1 MKNVHILVGGPE
13 NEVPDLT
20 NYQDEQTVWIGVD
33 RGAIRLIELG
43 IVPKYAVGDF
53 DSVTKAELDALKK
66 EVNEV
71 VLSKSEKDETD
82 TEIALDLAIQLN
94 PTNIRIFGATGGRLD
109 HLLANL
115 WIVLRFNFLADAE
128 KISLYDRQNSLHYF
142 LPGHHEIKKEAD
154 KKYLAFVGL
163 TAIKKLSLYDEKYQ
177 LNQVDFPYPIS
188 LASNEFV
195 EETATF
201 SFEEGV
207 IAVIQSKDC

>member
-1 MKNVHILVGGPE
+1 MKNVHILVGGPD

-20 NYQDEQTVWIGVD
+20 KYQDEQTVWIGVD

-43 IVPKYAVGDF
+43 IVPSYAVGDF
-53 DSVTKAELDALKK
+53 DSISETELAYIK
-66 EVNEV
+66 EKVENI
-71 VLSKSEKDETD
+71 VLSKAEKDETD

-115 WIVLRFNFLADAE
+115 WIVLRFNFLRDAE

-142 LPGHHEIKKEAD
+142 LPGHHKIKKEAD

-163 TAIKKLSLYDEKYQ
+163 TPIKKLSLYDEKYQ
-177 LNQVDFPYPIS
+177 LKQTDFPYPVS
-188 LASNEFV
+188 LASNEFIGD
-195 EETATF
+195 TATF

-207 IAVIQSKDC
+207 IAVIQSKD